1 MQKLVIM
8 QNQQAVT
15 SSLQVA
21 KTFGKR
27 HDHILRDI
35 EAIKKDVPNFGEMFE
50 EGNEPDSYGRK
61 RRAYFM
67 TRDGFTLLAMGFTGK
82 KALSFKL
89 KYINAFN
96 QMENEIKAIQA
107 GHLDS
112 YMIEDPVKLAQKW
125 VEEQKSYLKIKP
137 KADYYDSQMRN
148 PGQMTITE
156 IAKDFGWSG
165 ERLNKELYKREIIY
179 PQSKGKKRVWVL
191 YQKYADKGYTQYE
204 PYSYSKNG
212 KKDQGIH
219 NNLKWTQKGRK
230 FIYDLLAED
239 GIHPVLEQM
248 ELLEV

>member
-1 MQKLVIM
+1 M

-35 EAIKKDVPNFGEMFE
+35 EAIQKDVPNFGEMFE
-50 EGNEPDSYGRK
+50 EGNKPDSYGRK

-67 TRDGFTLLAMGFTGK
+67 TRDGFILLAMGFTGK
-82 KALSFKL
+82 KALNFKL

-112 YMIEDPVKLAQKW
+112 YMIEDPVKRAQKW
-125 VEEQKSYLKIKP
+125 VEEKKAYLKIKP
-137 KADYYDSQMRN
+137 KADYYDSQMHN
-148 PGQMTITE
+148 PGLMTTTE
-156 IAKDFGWSG
+156 IAKDYGWTAKKM
-165 ERLNKELYKREIIY
+165 NIELHNRHVIYK
-179 PQSKGKKRVWVL
+179 QGKVWVL
-191 YQKYADKGYTQYE
+191 YRKYDAKGYTQYE
-204 PYSYSKNG
+204 PYSYAKDG
-212 KKDQGIH
+212 KKDQGVH
-219 NNLKWTQKGRK
+219 NNLKWTQKGKK

-239 GIHPVLEQM
+239 NIHPVLEQM
-248 ELLEV
+248 NLLEV

>member
-1 MQKLVIM
+1 MQELVIM

-21 KTFGKR
+21 KTFGKE
-27 HDHILRDI
+27 HKKVLRDI
-35 EAIKKDVPNFGEMFE
+35 RDLIKKDGSKIGPMFE
-50 EGNEPDSYGRK
+50 KSTYSDSYGRPK
-61 RRAYFM
+61 EMYFM
-67 TRDGFTLLAMGFTGK
+67 NRDGFTLLAMGYTGA
-82 KALSFKL
+82 KAMEFKL

-96 QMENEIKAIQA
+96 QMENQIKAIQA

-112 YMIEDPVKLAQKW
+112 YMIEDPVKRAQKW
-125 VEEQKSYLKIKP
+125 VEEQKAYLKIKP

-148 PGQMTITE
+148 PGLMTTTE
-156 IAKDFGWSG
+156 IAKDFGWTAKRMNIELH
-165 ERLNKELYKREIIY
+165 ERRVIYK
-179 PQSKGKKRVWVL
+179 QGKVWVL
-191 YQKYADKGYTQYE
+191 YRKYDAKGYTQYE
-204 PYSYSKNG
+204 PYSYSKDG
-212 KKDQGIH
+212 KKDQGVH